1 MVENLEGEIWKP
13 VVGYEGLYEV
23 SNFARVKSLKSGR
36 YNNIVALRKPVVQ
49 KNGYVSLY
57 LSKNKEKKCFYL
69 HRLVYDAF
77 YGNLPK
83 WDSHAK
89 GKDRLE
95 INHKDE
101 NPLNN
106 RLENLELVT
115 CYQNNNYG
123 SHNKKI
129 GLSRERKVYQY
140 TLEKVLVRT
149 WRTPK
154 ECAEH
159 GFNQGAIAACCKSV
173 FGHKKNKNKYKGF
186 IWSYTPLDKVEE
198 SV

>member
-36 YNNIVALRKPVVQ
+36 YGNTVALRKPVVQ
-49 KNGYVSLY
+49 KNGYVALF

-77 YGNLPK
+77 YENLPK
-83 WDSHAK
+83 WNSHAK
-89 GKDRLE
+89 GKDRFE

-106 RLENLELVT
+106 SLDNLELVT
-115 CYQNNNYG
+115 CTENNNYG
-123 SHNKKI
+123 SHNKKSAA
-129 GLSRERKVYQY
+129 SREKKVYQY
-140 TLEKVLVRT
+140 TKYGVLVKT
-149 WRTPK
+149 FDSTK
-154 ECAEH
+154 KSTFE
-159 GFNQGAIAACCKSV
+159 GFNQSAVSACCRGDRKT
-173 FGHKKNKNKYKGF
+173 HKKF
-186 IWSYTPLDKVEE
+186 IWSYIPLE
-198 SV
+198 SKQNV